1 MIFEK
6 IKEIVVDQLGVNG
19 DEVTM
24 ESNFTDDLGADSL
37 DTFQLVMGMEEV
49 FGIDIA
55 EEDAE
60 KIKTVADAVKYVE
73 EKTE

>member
-6 IKEIVVDQLGVNG
+6 IREIVVDQLGVSEE
-19 DEVTM
+19 EVTL

-49 FGIDIA
+49 FGVDIA

-60 KIKTVADAVKYVE
+60 KIKTVADAVKYIE